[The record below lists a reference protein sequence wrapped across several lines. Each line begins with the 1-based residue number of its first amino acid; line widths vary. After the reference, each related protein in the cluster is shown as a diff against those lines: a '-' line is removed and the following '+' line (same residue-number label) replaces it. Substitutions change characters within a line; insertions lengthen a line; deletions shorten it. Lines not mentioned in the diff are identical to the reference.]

1 MPNQSFDKGYESDT
15 PGGRDGSDNMR
26 HWRDLCSTDPKH
38 TKPFQRPGG
47 FKGTAIKP
55 IWNIMRLTE
64 HFGPMGVGWGSNEP
78 KFNVVDTG
86 PAGEMMVY
94 CVLECWFIDRKPG
107 SNEETKG
114 VVYGI
119 GGDKIASRR
128 SGAMFADD
136 EAYKKAYT
144 DALANGFLRIG
155 VSADVHMG
163 LFEDIKYLAN
173 VREHYDNTR
182 AIQQQL
188 EQPQGGVK
196 AAE

>member
-1 MPNQSFDKGYESDT
+1 MTDVD
-15 PGGRDGSDNMR
+15 DNLR
-26 HWRDLCSTDPKH
+26 HWRELCTTDPKH

-55 IWNIMRLTE
+55 IWNVMRLTE
-64 HFGPMGVGWGSNEP
+64 HFGPMGVGWGTEEP

-86 PAGEMMVY
+86 TGGELLVF
-94 CVLECWFIDRKPG
+94 CVLQCWYVDPGAPEGDRG
-107 SNEETKG
+107 TLW
-114 VVYGI
+114 GI
-119 GGDKIASRR
+119 GGDRVASKR

-144 DALANGFLRIG
+144 DALANAFLRLG

-182 AIQQQL
+182 AIQQQI
-188 EQPQGGVK
+188 EGGVK
-196 AAE
+196 VAE

>member
-1 MPNQSFDKGYESDT
+1 MDKE
-15 PGGRDGSDNMR
+15 DNLR
-26 HWRDLCSTDPKH
+26 HWRELATTDPQH

-64 HFGPMGVGWGSNEP
+64 HFGPMGIGWGTKEP
-78 KFNVVDTG
+78 KFNVIDTG
-86 PAGEMMVY
+86 PGGEMLVY
-94 CVLECWFIDRKPG
+94 CVLECWYKD
-107 SNEETKG
+107 SETGDIGTLFG
-114 VVYGI
+114 V
-119 GGDKIASRR
+119 GGDRAASKR

-144 DALANGFLRIG
+144 DALANAFLRLG

-163 LFEDIKYLAN
+163 LFEDIKYLSQ

-182 AIQQQL
+182 AIQQQITQSPSSI
-188 EQPQGGVK
+188 EPIKEVK
-196 AAE
+196 DAAN